1 MVRAT
6 PPKQAERLV
15 EGFVRG
21 GFTPS
26 REMWGAGSGGGLVG
40 GGQNLVGG
48 ASSASIGY
56 DPDLLLALAGQIRKL
71 KRKKKFKPK
80 PIGKVP
86 TVDKL
91 QALVDAIL
99 AVKAVKATQY
109 LTGE

>member
-1 MVRAT
+1 LNGS
-6 PPKQAERLV
+6 KIEDEYIL
-15 EGFVRG
+15 
-21 GFTPS
+21 
-26 REMWGAGSGGGLVG
+26 EMWGAGSGAGLV

-48 ASSASIGY
+48 AASAGIGY
-56 DPDLLLALAGQIRKL
+56 DPDLLLALAGQIRKI
-71 KRKKKFKPK
+71 KKKKFKPK